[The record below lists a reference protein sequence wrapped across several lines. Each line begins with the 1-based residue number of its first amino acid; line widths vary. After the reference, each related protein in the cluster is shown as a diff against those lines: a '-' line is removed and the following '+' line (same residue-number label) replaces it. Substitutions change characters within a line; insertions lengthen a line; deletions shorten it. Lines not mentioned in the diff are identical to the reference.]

1 MVNKD
6 LKNKVPDKHRTKHR
20 AQAEGRRALPPGA
33 ACDAAPSRDHRKYI
47 IPDKSVEIVIAAC
60 LKGVPETKLAQAL
73 GINYRTWMRVR
84 EEDERIADVL
94 AEGRKIEEEELV
106 SLLLNKARN
115 GDLTATIFAL
125 KSRHGYRDMG
135 TPGGGVE
142 QKVNV
147 TINLPAPASSE
158 EEFRRIIDGTPEVVV
173 CPN

>member
-1 MVNKD
+1 MD
-6 LKNKVPDKHRTKHR
+6 
-20 AQAEGRRALPPGA
+20 
-33 ACDAAPSRDHRKYI
+33 
-47 IPDKSVEIVIAAC
+47 IVIAAC
-60 LKGVPETKLAQAL
+60 RQGVPETKLAEAL

-106 SLLLNKARN
+106 SLLLDKARN

-147 TINLPAPASSE
+147 IINLPAPAASE
-158 EEFRRIIDGTPEVVV
+158 EEFSRMINVTPEAETW
-173 CPN
+173 PN

>member
-1 MVNKD
+1 
-6 LKNKVPDKHRTKHR
+6 
-20 AQAEGRRALPPGA
+20 
-33 ACDAAPSRDHRKYI
+33 
-47 IPDKSVEIVIAAC
+47 
-60 LKGVPETKLAQAL
+60 
-73 GINYRTWMRVR
+73 MRVR

-142 QKVNV
+142 QRVNV
-147 TINLPAPASSE
+147 TINLPPPAANE
-158 EEFRRIIDGTPEVVV
+158 EEFSRLINVTPEVVV